1 MSLAYGGKHCVIWS
15 VPAVT
20 GDSYKSGVSAHLL
33 AWILSPLCT
42 GCISG
47 VLFRAVR
54 FAVLQRS
61 KPLLAMRYCY
71 PLLIALTLLVNT
83 VYILCKVS
91 DVRGLSDKRF
101 STLVSIAAVSTLL
114 SSVLVTAGYPALQR
128 FHMCA
133 KSSSSSSSNGAA
145 NTNLNRTLR
154 GRLTL
159 KSNRATTVVHVGSC
173 RIVPQE
179 NSTSCEETSAESTEF
194 DDAFEHKTT
203 VTAAAA
209 ALAQFGSTTRR
220 RHSGDLNSTKTSTL
234 SKSGTLK
241 RKEKNV
247 LFSKR
252 RTFWLV
258 RTLRRTFLYVQSELN
273 RKPEQMLSESQYALT
288 VHDTVELFD
297 AATADMFK
305 HLQVNVNV
313 CYHV

>member
-1 MSLAYGGKHCVIWS
+1 MSLAYGGKNCVTWS
-15 VPAVT
+15 VSAVT
-20 GDSYKSGVSAHLL
+20 GDSYRTGVSAHLL

-47 VLFRAVR
+47 LLFRAVR
-54 FAVLQRS
+54 SAVLQRS

-83 VYILCKVS
+83 VCILCKVS
-91 DVRGLSDKRF
+91 DVRGLSDKRY
-101 STLVSIAAVSTLL
+101 STVVWIAAVSTLL
-114 SSVLVTAGYPALQR
+114 ISSVAATVGYPALQR

-145 NTNLNRTLR
+145 NTNLNRTFR

-159 KSNRATTVVHVGSC
+159 KSNIATTVVHVGSC

-209 ALAQFGSTTRR
+209 ALAQFGTTRR

-252 RTFWLV
+252 RTLWLL

-273 RKPEQMLSESQYALT
+273 RKPEQMLSVSQYALT

-297 AATADMFK
+297 AATEDMFK
-305 HLQVNVNV
+305 HLQVTVTDR
-313 CYHV
+313 

>member
-1 MSLAYGGKHCVIWS
+1 MCNMVSSSGYWRQLQNWRFSTLTDLDTVTPLHWLHQRSALSSCAVCSAATVKT
-15 VPAVT
+15 VT
-20 GDSYKSGVSAHLL
+20 GHALLLSAAH
-33 AWILSPLCT
+33 ST
-42 GCISG
+42 H
-47 VLFRAVR
+47 
-54 FAVLQRS
+54 
-61 KPLLAMRYCY
+61 
-71 PLLIALTLLVNT
+71 T
-83 VYILCKVS
+83 

-101 STLVSIAAVSTLL
+101 FSTVVSIAAVSTLL
-114 SSVLVTAGYPALQR
+114 ISSIAATVGYPALQR

-133 KSSSSSSSNGAA
+133 KNSSSSSSGAA
-145 NTNLNRTLR
+145 KSNLNSAFR

-209 ALAQFGSTTRR
+209 ALAQFGTTRR

-252 RTFWLV
+252 RTLWLL

-273 RKPEQMLSESQYALT
+273 RKPEQMLSVSQYALT

-297 AATADMFK
+297 AATEDMFK
-305 HLQVNVNV
+305 HLQVTVTDR
-313 CYHV
+313 